1 MMGAPQ
7 TAHSLMPV
15 LRSRAI
21 SPRCSAFALL
31 YARLLA
37 GGDISSKRGR
47 GAGPAIP
54 LPAAAYNVWR
64 AAALA
69 QVDAPEW
76 ARCSAACPIFA
87 RGLAACRL
95 PAIRAPARTGS
106 AGEDSAAIHAGA
118 LPEHGCRPRF
128 RRALRTIECFGFL
141 CGKWLAAHPA
151 DAGVHQPTSCMAQRL
166 AASRASQTS
175 AKASTPRTPDAEARI
190 SSTSSGAS
198 MDASSIV
205 PSA

>member
-1 MMGAPQ
+1 LPIVC
-7 TAHSLMPV
+7 P
-15 LRSRAI
+15 LR
-21 SPRCSAFALL
+21 
-31 YARLLA
+31 
-37 GGDISSKRGR
+37 GGDIFSKRGR
-47 GAGPAIP
+47 GASPAIP

-76 ARCSAACPIFA
+76 SRCAAACPIFA
-87 RGLAACRL
+87 RGLAPCRL

-118 LPEHGCRPRF
+118 LPDHGRRPRF
-128 RRALRTIECFGFL
+128 WRAARAIERLGLFG
-141 CGKWLAAHPA
+141 GKWFAAHPA
-151 DAGVHQPTSCMAQRL
+151 DPGVHQPTSCMAQRS

-205 PSA
+205 PST